1 MALTYPTELRYT
13 PSHEYVALRD
23 GLAVV
28 GITAFAVE
36 ELGDITYL
44 ELPSVGS
51 QLQKGERFGTIE
63 SVKAVSDLYA
73 PVSGVVTEVHQEL
86 VDAPEKIAE
95 DPYGFGWLL
104 KVQMS
109 QPEEMDT
116 LLSAADYQAQLGGA
130 GH

>member
-1 MALTYPTELRYT
+1 MALTYPDDLRYT
-13 PSHEYVALRD
+13 PSHEYVALKD

-28 GITAFAVE
+28 GITAFAVD

-44 ELPSVGS
+44 ELPPVGH

-73 PVSGVVTEVHQEL
+73 PVSGIVTAVHEEL

-95 DPYGFGWLL
+95 DPYGLGWLV
-104 KVQMS
+104 KIQMT
-109 QPEEMDT
+109 QPEEIAT
-116 LLSAADYQAQLGGA
+116 LLSAADYQAQLGG
-130 GH
+130 